1 MSWNPDQYDK
11 FHRERT
17 APVLDLLSMLLIR
30 PNLKVIDL
38 GCGTGEHTRRLADML
53 PESTV
58 KGIDTSP
65 EMLVKSKHYERPGLT
80 FEQRSFEEIDGG
92 YDVIFS
98 NAALQWSGN
107 HEALFPTIWRHLAP
121 GGQLLVQMPN
131 NQDHYSHKLA
141 YRLATEDF
149 AEYFPVREENPT
161 NRLGWMLP
169 VERYA
174 ELFFALGGQEITA
187 MMKVYPHILENSDAI
202 VEWTKGTLL
211 VPYMEQLSPEI
222 GVEFMTRYKEALRE
236 KFPHRPVFYGF
247 KRILLSV
254 MKGY

>member
-1 MSWNPDQYDK
+1 MSWNPEQYDK

-17 APVLDLLSMLLIR
+17 APVLDLMSMLHIR

-38 GCGTGEHTRRLADML
+38 GCGTGEHTRSLADML
-53 PESTV
+53 PESIV
-58 KGIDTSP
+58 KGIDSSP
-65 EMLVKSKHYERPGLT
+65 EMFVQSKQYERPGLT
-80 FEQRSFEEIDGG
+80 FEQRSFEEIDGE

-107 HEALFPTIWRHLAP
+107 HEALFPTIWHHLAP
-121 GGQLLVQMPN
+121 GGQLLVQMPS
-131 NQDHYSHKLA
+131 NQDHYSHRLA

-174 ELFFALGGQEITA
+174 ELLFALGGENITA
-187 MMKVYPHILENSDAI
+187 FLKVYPHILENSDAI

-211 VPYMEQLSPEI
+211 VPYMAQLSPEI
-222 GVEFMTRYKEALRE
+222 GAEFMANYRETLRVQ
-236 KFPHRPVFYGF
+236 FPQHPVFYGF
-247 KRILLSV
+247 KRILLSA
-254 MKGY
+254 MKGN

>member
-17 APVLDLLSMLLIR
+17 APVLDLMSMLHIR

-38 GCGTGEHTRRLADML
+38 GCGTGEHTRSLADML
-53 PESTV
+53 PESIV

-65 EMLVKSKHYERPGLT
+65 EMLVKSKQYERPGLT
-80 FEQRSFEEIDGG
+80 FEQRSFEEIDGE

-107 HEALFPTIWRHLAP
+107 HEELFPKIWHHLAP
-121 GGQLLVQMPN
+121 GGQLLVQMPS

-161 NRLGWMLP
+161 NRLGWMLS

-174 ELFFALGGQEITA
+174 ELLFALGGESITA
-187 MMKVYPHILENSDAI
+187 FMKVYPHILENSDAI

-211 VPYMEQLSPEI
+211 VPYMAQLSPEI
-222 GVEFMTRYKEALRE
+222 GAEFMAKYREALRLQ
-236 KFPHRPVFYGF
+236 FPQHPVFYGF
-247 KRILLSV
+247 KRILFSAV
-254 MKGY
+254 KG